1 MVCTA
6 VPLGRTVCKDRKGP
20 ARTLWAETLTPCIC
34 SHCPLGCLSFCCR
47 WEVMD
52 LLLTWRVLIRAEKLI
67 KGFHSVHIHCL
78 LLKQVSV
85 RHWDLPD
92 VQHSSPFQIRT
103 SVQLFTND
111 LKPTPQIQTSQLL
124 ALFLVSATA
133 LLGFEVCVLLS
144 PVAA

>member
-1 MVCTA
+1 MVCVGVT
-6 VPLGRTVCKDRKGP
+6 LGRTVCKVAKRP
-20 ARTLWAETLTPCIC
+20 ARTRGAEIITHYIWSCC
-34 SHCPLGCLSFCCR
+34 SLDCVSFSCR
-47 WEVMD
+47 WEVE
-52 LLLTWRVLIRAEKLI
+52 LLLIWHVLIRAEKLI
-67 KGFHSVHIHCL
+67 KGFDSVHIHCL

-111 LKPTPQIQTSQLL
+111 LKPTLQIQTSQLL